1 MKTDIE
7 LKEELTSF
15 SRIWKC
21 GFRTG
26 YQVKRN
32 QKNIE
37 EYLKDNIKSKDIVFE
52 IGCGGGFW
60 TKLLSQLAQEVYC
73 NDAKTEEDNRLF
85 DYLKNNNY
93 KNNVIFNK
101 VNDFEL
107 NYIEDNSLDFVF
119 SYDVFC
125 HISLTG
131 QKLYLK
137 NLYSKCKKGCKLM
150 IMYADARKYLNS
162 EPENRWHV
170 VQNSV
175 KIKNIEN
182 DEELIQAA
190 LDDCDTS
197 SIDGKWYYIGKE
209 NFINSCKEVGY
220 TIITEDLD
228 IDKTNPITLCT
239 K

>member
-1 MKTDIE
+1 MKTNKE
-7 LKEELTSF
+7 LQEELLSF
-15 SRIWKC
+15 SRIWKG

-37 EYLKDNIKSKDIVFE
+37 EYLRENIKPEDVVFE

-60 TKLLSQLAQEVYC
+60 TKLLSQLAQRIYC

-85 DYLKNNNY
+85 DYLKKNNF
-93 KNNVIFNK
+93 KNNVIFKK
-101 VNDFEL
+101 VDNFEL
-107 NYIEDNSLDFVF
+107 DYIEDNSLDYVF

-137 NLYSKCKKGCKLM
+137 NLYSKCKKGCKIM
-150 IMYADARKYLNS
+150 IMYADAKKYLNS
-162 EPENRWHV
+162 EPENRWGV
-170 VQNSV
+170 IASAN
-175 KIKNIEN
+175 IKNPKN

-190 LDDCDTS
+190 LENCDTA
-197 SIDGKWYYIGKE
+197 SIDGRWYFVGKE
-209 NFINSCKEVGY
+209 NFVNYCKEVGY
-220 TIITEDLD
+220 TIISEDLD
-228 IDKTNPITLCT
+228 IDKTNPITLCM